1 MRETQRREN
10 SETVQGTKL
19 NHLQRLKKI
28 SGKQRKALIK
38 KELEG
43 KKFSYKVKAKRGN
56 LQKG

>member
-10 SETVQGTKL
+10 SETVQRTKL

-43 KKFSYKVKAKRGN
+43 K
-56 LQKG
+56 